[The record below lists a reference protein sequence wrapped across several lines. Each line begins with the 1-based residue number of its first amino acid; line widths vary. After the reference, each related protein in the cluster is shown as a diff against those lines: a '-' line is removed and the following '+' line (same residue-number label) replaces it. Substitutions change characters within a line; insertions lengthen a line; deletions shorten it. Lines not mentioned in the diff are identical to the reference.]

1 MWEEF
6 LNQVQAWAPAV
17 IASSVGLVLVILTDR
32 VMRRRHRA
40 KVDTSSGVLGPLL
53 SSTLV
58 AITLIVIALA
68 LPISEA
74 ARGQLL
80 GLLGLL
86 ATAAIALSPTTFL
99 GNAMAGI
106 MLRAIGSFRAG
117 DFVRVGDYFGRVSDK
132 SILHTEIQTEDR
144 DLTTLPNLYLITHPL
159 TVVRTSGTVVS
170 ATISLGYDV
179 SHVLV
184 EEHLTKAAT
193 RAGLSDPF
201 VQVLELGDN
210 SITYRTAGFLTDIK
224 LMLTTRS
231 NLRRAMLDCLHEAKI
246 EIVSPS
252 FVNLRRLSEEDAI
265 LPETMRKV
273 PTVIKQDPALR
284 IFDKADAAEA
294 KSKIEDE
301 VEAQKA
307 VITALRQTHDRSE
320 FAAEKTELETEL
332 AIAEARLDSLK
343 LLVAEPVEPDP

>member
-6 LNQVQAWAPAV
+6 VNRVADWAPAV
-17 IASSVGLVLVILTDR
+17 IAASVGVVFVVLTDR
-32 VMRRRHRA
+32 VMRRRHLA
-40 KVDTSSGVLGPLL
+40 KVDTSSGVLGPILT
-53 SSTLV
+53 STVV
-58 AITLIVIALA
+58 AITLIVIALT

-86 ATAAIALSPTTFL
+86 ATAAIALSSTTFL

-117 DFVRVGDYFGRVSDK
+117 DFVRVGDFFGRVSDK
-132 SILHTEIQTEDR
+132 GILHTEIQTEDR
-144 DLTTLPNLYLITHPL
+144 DLTTLPNLYLITHPV

-184 EEHLTKAAT
+184 AKHLAEAGK
-193 RAGLSDPF
+193 RAGLTDPF
-201 VQVLELGDN
+201 VQVLELGDH
-210 SITYRTAGFLTDIK
+210 SIVYRAAGFLTDLKQLIS
-224 LMLTTRS
+224 TRS
-231 NLRRAMLDCLHEAKI
+231 NLRRAMLDCLHEAEI

-252 FVNLRRLSEEDAI
+252 FVNLRKLSDKEAI
-265 LPETMRKV
+265 LPEAVRKP
-273 PTVIKQDPALR
+273 PTVLQQDPAVR

-294 KSKIEDE
+294 KSKIVAEC
-301 VEAQKA
+301 EAQKLQ
-307 VITALRQTHDRSE
+307 VEKIMGQLSSSD
-320 FAAEKTELETEL
+320 FAAEKAALEVELAAAKARLAELE
-332 AIAEARLDSLK
+332 
-343 LLVAEPVEPDP
+343 LLVAQASP